1 MWGLKPEIVSWVEAF
16 QVDYEYNT
24 SIRSNS
30 NSAGMLEVLVQ
41 ALSPSRMISTSL
53 NRTLQN

>member
-16 QVDYEYNT
+16 QLDYECNT

-30 NSAGMLEVLVQ
+30 NSVLEILVR
-41 ALSPSRMISTSL
+41 ALSPSRMISTNL